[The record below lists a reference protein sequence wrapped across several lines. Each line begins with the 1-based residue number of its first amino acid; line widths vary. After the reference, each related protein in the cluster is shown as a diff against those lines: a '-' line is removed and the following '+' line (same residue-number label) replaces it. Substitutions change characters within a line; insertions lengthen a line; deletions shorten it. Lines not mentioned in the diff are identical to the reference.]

1 MVSRFVS
8 DNDYPTNALRNI
20 AIQRVATSHFWV
32 MDMDMWPSSNL
43 YRTLLSLDVRHLKDD
58 YLAVIAPAFEYKRIW
73 KGGSFEQCVKAYS

>member
-1 MVSRFVS
+1 MS
-8 DNDYPTNALRNI
+8 DKGYPYNALRNI

-58 YLAVIAPAFEYKRIW
+58 YLAVIVPAFEYKRTT
-73 KGGSFEQCVKAYS
+73 KGGSFEQCVKSYS